1 MAGFM
6 LACFGGIAL
15 LRDLILEIAFLVTL
29 IFIYII
35 LLILTGYALI
45 AFLITGDWHTFLGR
59 SLIVW
64 GISLVIDTFRKA
76 ALPDDL

>member
-1 MAGFM
+1 MS
-6 LACFGGIAL
+6 ACFGGIAL
-15 LRDLILEIAFLVTL
+15 IRDLILEIAFLVTL

-45 AFLITGDWHTFLGR
+45 AFLFTGDWHTFLGR

-64 GISLVIDTFRKA
+64 GLSLGVEAFQKA
-76 ALPDDL
+76 ALPDEL